1 MLLIKKH
8 ILKNVIKCFSFDSPC
23 SANKDE
29 ALDGEQKISEREQ
42 LESTNQEPEMV
53 WLTARLPYQNTFQR
67 RSSSFGLWH
76 DMFPQEASDREEGD
90 GEEDEEEVEEEE
102 MDAEE
107 SSDESDS
114 DLDEKGTDV
123 YYEIITTPEYDL

>member
-1 MLLIKKH
+1 MIDSTLVLSKHVLRVELI
-8 ILKNVIKCFSFDSPC
+8 IQS
-23 SANKDE
+23 
-29 ALDGEQKISEREQ
+29 
-42 LESTNQEPEMV
+42 
-53 WLTARLPYQNTFQR
+53 LTRNY
-67 RSSSFGLWH
+67 
-76 DMFPQEASDREEGD
+76 FPQETSDREEGD

-123 YYEIITTPEYDL
+123 CSKIITVP